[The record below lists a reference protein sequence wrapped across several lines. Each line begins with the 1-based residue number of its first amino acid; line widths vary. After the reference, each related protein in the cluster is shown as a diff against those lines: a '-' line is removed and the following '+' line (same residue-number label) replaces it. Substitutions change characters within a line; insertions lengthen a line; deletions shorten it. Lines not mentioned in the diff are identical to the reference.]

1 MEQANV
7 ESDQEDF
14 LLFVIFWQDQQNL
27 NKIQK
32 ADPITGDKKNEN
44 REQNPPNINCNPK
57 DQKQNDQDPVNQDH
71 NWNQYNQNWDQDQ
84 NNQNQNWD
92 QDQNNQNQN
101 WDQNNQNQN
110 WDQNN
115 QDQNAAGWSDQNA
128 AGWIDQNVVDANQVY
143 THFHSLL
150 LPIIWTDGQIVQF

>member
-92 QDQNNQNQN
+92 QNNQ
-101 WDQNNQNQN
+101 
-110 WDQNN
+110 DQNN

>member
-92 QDQNNQNQN
+92 Q
-101 WDQNNQNQN
+101 
-110 WDQNN
+110 NN

-150 LPIIWTDGQIVQF
+150 LPIIWTDGHIVQF